1 MSVPS
6 YSIQCTQCDYD
17 SSSRAT
23 NGRYYYK
30 DDEGPFYLERQLGW
44 CNGCQ
49 SITAIEDFSH
59 TSHAAT
65 KIRSELELIN
75 IKTGTPWANIL
86 NVLFKSRREWI
97 ASIIETTRNYAKYIE
112 LAKGRT
118 GQERCL
124 KCSSYVV
131 IPYKP
136 TKEGGGFKEK
146 GDFMYHG
153 EQQTDFEHPGCGGTF
168 YEKADNVR
176 LNCIFESRF
185 YKPDGSFI
193 ESQCVDQSISML

>member
-6 YSIQCTQCDYD
+6 YSILCNQCDYK
-17 SSSRAT
+17 SSSRASH
-23 NGRYYYK
+23 GRYFYK
-30 DDEGPFYLERQLGW
+30 DDEGQFNLERQLGW

-49 SITAIEDFSH
+49 SITAIEDFGK
-59 TSHAAT
+59 TSTAASE
-65 KIRSELELIN
+65 IRSKLELISL
-75 IKTGTPWANIL
+75 KTVTVWANIL
-86 NVLFKSRREWI
+86 NILFKSRREWI
-97 ASIIETTRNYAKYIE
+97 GSIVESTRSYAKYIE
-112 LAKGRT
+112 LAKVRT

-136 TKEGGGFKEK
+136 TKEGGGFKET

-153 EQQTDFEHPGCGGTF
+153 KHNTDFEHPGCGGTF

-176 LNCIFESRF
+176 LHGKFEPRF
-185 YKPDGSFI
+185 YKTDRVFI
-193 ESQCVDQSISML
+193 EY

>member
-6 YSIQCTQCDYD
+6 YSILCTQCDYR
-17 SSSRAT
+17 SSSNAT
-23 NGRYYYK
+23 NGQYYYK
-30 DDEGPFYLERQLGW
+30 DDEGQFNLERQLGW

-49 SITAIEDFSH
+49 SITAIEDFSD
-59 TSHAAT
+59 AA
-65 KIRSELELIN
+65 KVAGEIRSNLYSIRRD
-75 IKTGTPWANIL
+75 TGTVFANIL

-97 ASIIETTRNYAKYIE
+97 DSTIETINSYAKYIE
-112 LAKGRT
+112 LAKART

-131 IPYKP
+131 VPYKP
-136 TKEGGGFKEK
+136 AKEGGGFKEK

-153 EQQTDFEHPGCGGTF
+153 EHQTDFEHPGCGGMF

-176 LNCIFESRF
+176 LHGKFEPRF
-185 YKPDGSFI
+185 YKPDGSCI
-193 ESQCVDQSISML
+193 ES

>member
-1 MSVPS
+1 MLK
-6 YSIQCTQCDYD
+6 
-17 SSSRAT
+17 SS
-23 NGRYYYK
+23 
-30 DDEGPFYLERQLGW
+30 
-44 CNGCQ
+44 
-49 SITAIEDFSH
+49 
-59 TSHAAT
+59 AAT
-65 KIRSELELIN
+65 KIRSELELVN

-86 NVLFKSRREWI
+86 NVLFKSLRDQI

-146 GDFMYHG
+146 GDFRYHG
-153 EQQTDFEHPGCGGTF
+153 DHNTDFEHPGCGGTF
-168 YEKADNVR
+168 YEKAEY
-176 LNCIFESRF
+176 F
-185 YKPDGSFI
+185 
-193 ESQCVDQSISML
+193 

>member
-6 YSIQCTQCDYD
+6 YSILCTQCDYR
-17 SSSRAT
+17 SSSNAT
-23 NGRYYYK
+23 NGQYYYK
-30 DDEGPFYLERQLGW
+30 DDEGQFNLERQLGW

-49 SITAIEDFSH
+49 SITAIEDFSD
-59 TSHAAT
+59 TSKAAS
-65 KIRSELELIN
+65 KIRSELESIRRD
-75 IKTGTPWANIL
+75 TGTVFANIL

-97 ASIIETTRNYAKYIE
+97 DSTIETINSYAKYIE
-112 LAKGRT
+112 LAKART

-131 IPYKP
+131 VPYKP
-136 TKEGGGFKEK
+136 AKEGGGFKEK

-153 EQQTDFEHPGCGGTF
+153 EHQTDFEHPGCGGMF

-176 LNCIFESRF
+176 LHGKFEPRF
-185 YKPDGSFI
+185 YKTDGVFI
-193 ESQCVDQSISML
+193 ES